1 MLPGLALREVTASSS
16 GDPCRV
22 DLLAGWSP
30 PSQGGCWGL
39 WKGDWVPRCPGACC
53 PERQNDRVAGRAVTP
68 SGGPPGGQEH
78 AVQGPAPLSRNLR
91 DPGGSEPGAPT
102 PARGD
107 PGGSELGTP
116 YSCPWPP
123 GPGFLPARA
132 RPLLGAGGGG
142 VAFPGGAASL
152 APGHSDSALTDRHQM
167 LFRAALRSARRFRFS
182 IDRRKPGKGE
192 SVDVTSPQ
200 PQARGWGPGRDGC
213 QTVRIW
219 SFANRGGWGNVTSPR
234 VSLSAQQS

>member
-1 MLPGLALREVTASSS
+1 MLCVKSLQSCPTLCDPNELIHQALLSMGFSRHKYWGGLPFPPLEDFPTS
-16 GDPCRV
+16 GIIP
-22 DLLAGWSP
+22 
-30 PSQGGCWGL
+30 
-39 WKGDWVPRCPGACC
+39 CPGA
-53 PERQNDRVAGRAVTP
+53 
-68 SGGPPGGQEH
+68 
-78 AVQGPAPLSRNLR
+78 
-91 DPGGSEPGAPT
+91 
-102 PARGD
+102 
-107 PGGSELGTP
+107 
-116 YSCPWPP
+116 
-123 GPGFLPARA
+123 PGFLPARA

>member
-1 MLPGLALREVTASSS
+1 MRTHTHTPHPSKERALGRKLRDCLLYPETGIGKNTSNKFKASSLENPAFGGGGGQVSEWRRRGPEAQRPGSLFTPFLRTRLQTHKS
-16 GDPCRV
+16 GSLRPLHLDIP
-22 DLLAGWSP
+22 
-30 PSQGGCWGL
+30 
-39 WKGDWVPRCPGACC
+39 CPGA
-53 PERQNDRVAGRAVTP
+53 
-68 SGGPPGGQEH
+68 
-78 AVQGPAPLSRNLR
+78 
-91 DPGGSEPGAPT
+91 
-102 PARGD
+102 
-107 PGGSELGTP
+107 
-116 YSCPWPP
+116 
-123 GPGFLPARA
+123 PGFLPARA